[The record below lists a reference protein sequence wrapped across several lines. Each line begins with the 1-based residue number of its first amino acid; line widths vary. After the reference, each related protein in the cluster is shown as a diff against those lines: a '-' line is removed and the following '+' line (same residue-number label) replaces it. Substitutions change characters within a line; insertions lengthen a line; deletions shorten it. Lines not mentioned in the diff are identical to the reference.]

1 MKPYV
6 DGLLSDYAKAGPKRV
21 TVICPGFATDCLE
34 TLEEIDMQNR
44 EAFLSQGGEAFDY
57 VPCLNSSDAQVDL
70 YDRVVT
76 RHTQGWPGLAGEDHT
91 ALLAESRRRA
101 LALGART

>member
-1 MKPYV
+1 M
-6 DGLLSDYAKAGPKRV
+6 LLNEYARTGPKRV

-44 EAFLSQGGEAFDY
+44 EAFLSHGGEAFDY

-76 RHTQGWPGLAGEDHT
+76 RHAQGWPGLSGADDA
-91 ALLAESRRRA
+91 ALRAESRQRA